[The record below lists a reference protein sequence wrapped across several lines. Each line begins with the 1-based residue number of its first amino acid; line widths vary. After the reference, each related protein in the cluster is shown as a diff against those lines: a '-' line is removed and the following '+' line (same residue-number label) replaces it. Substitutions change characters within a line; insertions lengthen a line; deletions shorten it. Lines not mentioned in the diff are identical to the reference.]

1 MKISPASPSP
11 EHLVPESVGPE
22 RFAMAARSVILDA
35 TLSDNAFRIWSYL
48 DLVNGDRKTP
58 RDIDVPMLARQ
69 LSRSES
75 TVRRG
80 IKELVTAG
88 LLVRKARYQLA
99 TLTTVMNPAR
109 KPKEVIRER
118 VERSS
123 VNSPVRTKTLLKTTT
138 HTAAFTAVVERT
150 GVTTL
155 EMNRGVSRALAAI
168 ELKGHSPEAIA
179 VMAEAW
185 LLTLNPSDPAAVLAW
200 ILSQMADGKPAP
212 APAKTK
218 AAAKENPD
226 DYRSYLV
233 ARTPEQR
240 AADWGD
246 GASGAGIVQEIDP
259 EVTSAGLAK
268 CRDLL
273 RAQSSPSQAL
283 EYASASSA
291 P

>member
-58 RDIDVPMLARQ
+58 RDIDYGMLARQ

-75 TVRRG
+75 TVKRG

-88 LLVRKARYQLA
+88 LLVRKARYRQA

-109 KPKEVIRER
+109 KPREVIREPL
-118 VERSS
+118 ERSS
-123 VNSPVRTKTLLKTTT
+123 VTSPVRTKTFTKTTT

-168 ELKGHSPEAIA
+168 EQQGHSPEAIA

-200 ILSQMADGKPAP
+200 ILRQMADGKP

-218 AAAKENPD
+218 AAAKEKPSEH
-226 DYRSYLV
+226 RSYLMP
-233 ARTPEQR
+233 RTPEERIIPEVAPEVGARGAAACR
-240 AADWGD
+240 AA
-246 GASGAGIVQEIDP
+246 
-259 EVTSAGLAK
+259 AGLSA
-268 CRDLL
+268 
-273 RAQSSPSQAL
+273 PSQAL
-283 EYASASSA
+283 EYTGASSA
-291 P
+291 S

>member
-1 MKISPASPSP
+1 MKISPPSVSP

-58 RDIDVPMLARQ
+58 RDIDYGMLARQ

-75 TVRRG
+75 TVKRG
-80 IKELVTAG
+80 IKELVLAG
-88 LLVRKARYQLA
+88 LLVRKARYMQA

-109 KPKEVIRER
+109 KPREVIREPL
-118 VERSS
+118 ERSS
-123 VNSPVRTKTLLKTTT
+123 VTSPVRTKTFTKTTT

-168 ELKGHSPEAIA
+168 ELKGESPEAIA
-179 VMAEAW
+179 VIAEAW

-200 ILSQMADGKPAP
+200 ILRQMADGKPAP
-212 APAKTK
+212 APAKIK
-218 AAAKENPD
+218 ASLREQAAEH
-226 DYRSYLV
+226 RSYLMP
-233 ARTPEQR
+233 RTPEERIIPEVAPEVGARGAAACR
-240 AADWGD
+240 AA
-246 GASGAGIVQEIDP
+246 
-259 EVTSAGLAK
+259 AGL
-268 CRDLL
+268 
-273 RAQSSPSQAL
+273 SSPSHAI

-291 P
+291 S

>member
-1 MKISPASPSP
+1 
-11 EHLVPESVGPE
+11 
-22 RFAMAARSVILDA
+22 MAARSVILDA

-58 RDIDVPMLARQ
+58 RDIDVPMIARQ

-168 ELKGHSPEAIA
+168 ELKGETPESIA

-200 ILSQMADGKPAP
+200 ILSQMAKGKP

-218 AAAKENPD
+218 PAAKEKPSEH
-226 DYRSYLV
+226 RSYLV
-233 ARTPEQR
+233 ARTPEERIIPEVAPEVGARGAAACR
-240 AADWGD
+240 AA
-246 GASGAGIVQEIDP
+246 
-259 EVTSAGLAK
+259 AGL
-268 CRDLL
+268 
-273 RAQSSPSQAL
+273 SSPSQAL